1 MCKVEIEKLNEPVG
15 VTYSY
20 NAKIFTSVD
29 NGNTFH
35 YCGNGK
41 YFQTLKQAEEFK
53 KEIETNWI
61 KEGTFPPF
69 LFLVLYINIWTCV
82 HVFIYCNNCTLTTL

>member
-15 VTYSY
+15 VNYSY

-29 NGNTFH
+29 NGKTFH

-41 YFQTLKQAEEFK
+41 YFQTLEEAK
-53 KEIETNWI
+53 KYKNEVESN
-61 KEGTFPPF
+61 
-69 LFLVLYINIWTCV
+69 
-82 HVFIYCNNCTLTTL
+82 

>member
-1 MCKVEIEKLNEPVG
+1 MRKVKIEKLSEPVG
-15 VTYSY
+15 VNYNY

-29 NGNTFH
+29 IGKTFQ

-53 KEIETNWI
+53 KEVE
-61 KEGTFPPF
+61 
-69 LFLVLYINIWTCV
+69 
-82 HVFIYCNNCTLTTL
+82 NN